1 MKARCRIT
9 APNQPELF
17 PILIADDD
25 SDDRFLLE
33 RRLRKAGVLNPLV
46 VFRDGKELLK
56 FLENLATD
64 DDGQPCLL
72 LLDLKMPMLDGFDV
86 ITWLHQQ
93 PRFHDL
99 PVAVI
104 TSSTRPSDRQRV
116 AESGVSEYLEKFPT
130 DADLTRIAQWAS
142 SHRLPL

>member
-1 MKARCRIT
+1 M
-9 APNQPELF
+9 
-17 PILIADDD
+17 
-25 SDDRFLLE
+25 
-33 RRLRKAGVLNPLV
+33 RKAGVLNPLV
-46 VFRDGKELLK
+46 AFRDGKELVT
-56 FLENLATD
+56 FLENLAAD

-72 LLDLKMPMLDGFDV
+72 LLDLKMPMIDGFDV

-93 PRFHDL
+93 PRFNDL

-104 TSSTRPSDRQRV
+104 TSSTRSSDRQRV

-130 DADLTRIAQWAS
+130 AADLTRIAQWAS